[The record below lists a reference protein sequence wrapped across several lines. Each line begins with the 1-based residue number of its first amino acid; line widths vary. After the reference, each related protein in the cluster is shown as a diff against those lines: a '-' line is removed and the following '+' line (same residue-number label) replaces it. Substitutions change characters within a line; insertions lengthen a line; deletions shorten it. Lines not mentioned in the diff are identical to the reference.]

1 MQPSTSEVQKD
12 ILIIF
17 LVIITLISIECRILS
32 FCQLQGDSEMSI
44 SISVFARWGTWM
56 EILGYDHT
64 WSWRPFLCRFHVHN
78 SSFMTTNAQVHFG
91 IFQYMGIMCN
101 SRSSARLIVSTQSC
115 WLTKAIASS
124 FENWGFQLSSS
135 GFQKGFIKKCR
146 VFH

>member
-1 MQPSTSEVQKD
+1 MYFRNVEIK
-12 ILIIF
+12 
-17 LVIITLISIECRILS
+17 ITLIRIECRIFWMQDFFYLS

-101 SRSSARLIVSTQSC
+101 SRSSARLFVSTQSC
-115 WLTKAIASS
+115 WLMKVIASS
-124 FENWGFQLSSS
+124 YENWGFQLSSS
-135 GFQKGFIKKCR
+135 VEKCR
-146 VFH
+146 VLL